1 MKKVD
6 LAHFLHPESSPCHI
20 LPISYSSKVVEIRQ
34 NDFQKCSKVFQYVQK
49 FKDLKQRQRFCLR
62 KGEERGIVFILSVGH
77 FPGISLKFCRTV
89 AAWNTVLL
97 LYLKMIID
105 QCHIEHH
112 FFLGREE
119 GQWKYFFILKT
130 WPWLSSWLWLWWY
143 LFWLWL
149 TWY

>member
-1 MKKVD
+1 MILANFMLTKFNIWIYCLWLSKTSTRRFVKGEKNEQKINHLPQKVGAKDERVD

-89 AAWNTVLL
+89 AAVDEYW
-97 LYLKMIID
+97 
-105 QCHIEHH
+105 
-112 FFLGREE
+112 F
-119 GQWKYFFILKT
+119 
-130 WPWLSSWLWLWWY
+130 
-143 LFWLWL
+143 
-149 TWY
+149 